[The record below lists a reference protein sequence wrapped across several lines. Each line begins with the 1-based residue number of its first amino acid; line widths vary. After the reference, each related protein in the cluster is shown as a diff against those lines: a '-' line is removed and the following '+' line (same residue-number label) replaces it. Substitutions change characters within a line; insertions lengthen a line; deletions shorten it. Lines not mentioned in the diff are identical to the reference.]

1 MRDAHRAPAS
11 SAWPGAGRRG
21 AGRGGE
27 GPRGAGRGR
36 EGAGPGQGRAGKG
49 RARSWSAG
57 RSRISDHL
65 GDLSSPSCV
74 PAARVSMEERCP
86 ASAGRS
92 GEGDPPGPEEG
103 TAVEG
108 EQVSEGIPLALG
120 FDCIFS

>member
-1 MRDAHRAPAS
+1 MARC
-11 SAWPGAGRRG
+11 GAERG
-21 AGRGGE
+21 LE
-27 GPRGAGRGR
+27 GA
-36 EGAGPGQGRAGKG
+36 GAGPGQGRAGKG
-49 RARSWSAG
+49 RASSWSAG
-57 RSRISDHL
+57 LSGISDHV
-65 GDLSSPSCV
+65 GDLSSASCV

-120 FDCIFS
+120 FDCIFSWCLVYHSECT